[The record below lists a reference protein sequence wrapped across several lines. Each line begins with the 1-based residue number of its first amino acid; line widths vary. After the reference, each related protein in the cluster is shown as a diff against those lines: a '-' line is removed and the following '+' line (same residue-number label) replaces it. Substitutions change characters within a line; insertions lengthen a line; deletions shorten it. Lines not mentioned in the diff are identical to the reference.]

1 MICNGVVKD
10 DKTIELKVS
19 MPFEAGQRVSLAIL
33 PFEEDDCTGADKA
46 TLKGPRP
53 ASAEGAAKLERLMEE
68 SKQPH
73 YKHVFGGSPAD
84 IVRVALAPPHLS
96 DEDVAAL
103 DRSIEEGK
111 SPPSEG
117 WSFDEV

>member
-33 PFEEDDCTGADKA
+33 PFEEDGCTGADKA
-46 TLKGPRP
+46 ALKGFRP
-53 ASAEGAAKLERLMEE
+53 TTTSSAEGAAKLERLMEE

-73 YKHVFGGSPAD
+73 YKHVSGGSPAD
-84 IVRVALAPPHLS
+84 IVRVALAPPHVPS
-96 DEDVAAL
+96 EDIEAL
-103 DRSIEEGK
+103 ERATEEGK
-111 SPPSEG
+111 GP
-117 WSFDEV
+117 